1 MILKFKKK
9 KHKTASKRF
18 SSIDKTKGL
27 RGIKIR
33 EIFLASF
40 KGILASLLWD
50 FSSPWEQE
58 ESYLPEFQEGP
69 GKDGEL
75 IIVKNKEEKNVV
87 KNVIYFFIHFILNQ
101 NCPLKLSRLINA

>member
-1 MILKFKKK
+1 MLWFLKKK
-9 KHKTASKRF
+9 KKNKTASKRF

-33 EIFLASF
+33 EIFLAYF
-40 KGILASLLWD
+40 NGILASLLWD
-50 FSSPWEQE
+50 FSFPWEQE

-101 NCPLKLSRLINA
+101 NCPLKLSSH